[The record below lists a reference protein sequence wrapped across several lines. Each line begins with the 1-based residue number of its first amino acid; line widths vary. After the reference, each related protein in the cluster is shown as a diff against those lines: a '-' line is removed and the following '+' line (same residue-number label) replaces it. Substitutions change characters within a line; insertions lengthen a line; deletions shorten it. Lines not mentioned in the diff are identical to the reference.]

1 MAVKVTLV
9 WPAARR
15 TLVGTVAALTMPLL
29 KLMVR
34 SAILGVGTLTV
45 PVEVEFSGISAG
57 LRLTVSVA
65 LVTVADTPTL
75 AEVAP
80 PLAKT
85 TLPAGLP
92 ALLVPATRTE
102 IVFVDSPL
110 VCARVRESAKSTPLV
125 ET

>member
-15 TLVGTVAALTMPLL
+15 TLVGTVAALAVPLL

-57 LRLTVSVA
+57 FRLTVSVA
-65 LVTVADTPTL
+65 LVTVAETATL

-85 TLPAGLP
+85 TFPVGLL
-92 ALLVPATRTE
+92 AMLVPATRTE
-102 IVFVDSPL
+102 TVLLESPL
-110 VCARVRESAKSTPLV
+110 LWARVSESAKSTPLV
-125 ET
+125 DT